1 MTRAQR
7 SGRVLLVEDDASDVD
22 VILEAMARVR
32 VSGKVDVAR
41 DGEEALDYLFR
52 RGKYERR
59 SGGDP
64 AVILLDLGLPRL
76 GGLEV
81 LRQIKEN
88 PALQLIP
95 VVVLTSSREE
105 REIAQSYDVGA
116 NAYVVKPLGLDQFT
130 RVIEELGSF
139 WALLNEPPPD
149 GLSGAPARR

>member
-7 SGRVLLVEDDASDVD
+7 AGRVLLVEDNKSDVD
-22 VILEAMARVR
+22 IILEAMARVR
-32 VSGKVDVAR
+32 VSGKVDVVG

-52 RGKYERR
+52 RGAFERR
-59 SGGDP
+59 PGGDP
-64 AVILLDLGLPRL
+64 VVILLDLGLPKVD
-76 GGLEV
+76 GFEV
-81 LRQIKEN
+81 LRKVKEH

-105 REIAQSYDVGA
+105 KEIAQSYDVGA
-116 NAYVVKPLGLDQFT
+116 NAYVVKPIGLDDFT

-149 GLSGAPARR
+149 GAAGLAGR